1 MDYGLWIIRQSADP
15 PGHGVQGISIIIA
28 LRKNNVIVVTV
39 IIVVVVA
46 ATVVVGVAATI
57 INIVTNVTHGTE
69 L

>member
-1 MDYGLWIIRQSADP
+1 MDYGLFDNP
-15 PGHGVQGISIIIA
+15 PTHQVMACRAFPSSSHCE
-28 LRKNNVIVVTV
+28 KNNVIVVTV
-39 IIVVVVA
+39 IIVVVV